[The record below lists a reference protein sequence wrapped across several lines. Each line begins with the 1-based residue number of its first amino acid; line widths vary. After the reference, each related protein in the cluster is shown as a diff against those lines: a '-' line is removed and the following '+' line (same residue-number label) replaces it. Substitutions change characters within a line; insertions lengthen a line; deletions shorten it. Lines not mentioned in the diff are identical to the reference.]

1 MPAEGGEKTEPAT
14 PRRRMEA
21 RTKGQ
26 VARSNDIVSAA
37 LLLAGLILFALIG
50 PAFWQLLLSI
60 MRATLEWHAPVRVEE
75 VLVFAANMAGV
86 TSRRLS
92 LFLGVLLIITLL
104 TLLVQTGWLFTTH
117 PLTPN
122 LTRLDP
128 LQGFKRLLSPRSLV
142 AVATNSVK
150 VILVVIIA
158 YITIRHDIPVILF
171 AVTVDFSLLVPLC
184 GSLVFKLGFRCA
196 VALLVLAL
204 IDVWWQRY
212 RFERDLRMTKEE
224 VKDELRSMEGDPLVK
239 RRQRQ
244 IQLQLA
250 NQRLRKEVPKADVIV
265 TNPTHYAVAIAY
277 EMGKMPAPRVVAKGV
292 DEMALRIREIA
303 TEFAIPMVERRALAR
318 ALYDTVDVGKFIP
331 EAFYHAI
338 AEILAYVYELTG
350 RTPLEHR
357 RGAVSRSRR

>member
-1 MPAEGGEKTEPAT
+1 
-14 PRRRMEA
+14 
-21 RTKGQ
+21 
-26 VARSNDIVSAA
+26 
-37 LLLAGLILFALIG
+37 
-50 PAFWQLLLSI
+50 
-60 MRATLEWHAPVRVEE
+60 
-75 VLVFAANMAGV
+75 
-86 TSRRLS
+86 
-92 LFLGVLLIITLL
+92 
-104 TLLVQTGWLFTTH
+104 
-117 PLTPN
+117 
-122 LTRLDP
+122 
-128 LQGFKRLLSPRSLV
+128 
-142 AVATNSVK
+142 
-150 VILVVIIA
+150 
-158 YITIRHDIPVILF
+158 
-171 AVTVDFSLLVPLC
+171 
-184 GSLVFKLGFRCA
+184 
-196 VALLVLAL
+196 LLVLAL

>member
-21 RTKGQ
+21 RSKGQ
-26 VARSNDIVSAA
+26 VARSQDLVAA
-37 LLLAGLILFALIG
+37 TLLLTALICFAWIG
-50 PAFWQLLLSI
+50 PTLWNLLLTI
-60 MRATLEWHAPVRVEE
+60 MKATLLWESTVTVEE
-75 VLVFAANMAGV
+75 ALALGANVFGITA
-86 TSRRLS
+86 RRLS
-92 LFLGVLLIITLL
+92 LLLGVLVLVTLL

-128 LQGFKRLLSPRSLV
+128 IQGFKRLLSARSLV

-150 VILVVIIA
+150 VLLVGVIA
-158 YITIRHDIPVILF
+158 YVTIRSDMPIILY
-171 AVTVDFSLLVPLC
+171 AVTIDFSQLVPLC
-184 GSLVFKLGFRCA
+184 GALVFKLGLRCA
-196 VALLVLAL
+196 IALLLLAL
-204 IDVWWQRY
+204 LDVWWQRH

-244 IQLQLA
+244 VQLQLA
-250 NQRLRKEVPKADVIV
+250 HQRLRKEVPKADVVV

-277 EMGKMPAPRVVAKGV
+277 EMGRMPAPKVVAKGM
-292 DEMALRIREIA
+292 DELALRIREIA
-303 TEFAIPMVERRALAR
+303 VEFGIPIVERRSLAR
-318 ALYDTVDVGKFIP
+318 ALYDAVDVGKYIP

-350 RTPLEHR
+350 RAPGATR
-357 RGAVSRSRR
+357 RASPAGAAP